1 MAINFPNTPT
11 LNETFSG
18 GGSTWQ
24 WDGTTWNLITSLAG
38 QAVFKTVTGSV
49 GSVTASTPDDT
60 LNIVGG
66 TGISTSVTGNNL
78 SVNYTGGG
86 GGGGGVSQNLFE
98 GFGAGG
104 TVATPGT
111 PNDTFTFIAGD
122 RISLSLDAGTS
133 SLTITADDQSGGGGG
148 GSSTFSGTTDATQ
161 ANLTVAEI
169 FEPAIA
175 MYRVTAVG
183 TAAYLFGD
191 HYSGNNPTI
200 HAITGLTIAFD
211 INAAGHPFQIQD
223 STGTPLTT
231 GLYHVSAGG
240 TIQTGS
246 QANQQ
251 DNGVLYWRVP
261 YGISGTYRYQCV
273 AHAAMFGA
281 ITIKQINLL

>member
-24 WDGTTWNLITSLAG
+24 WDGTTWNLITSSAG

-60 LNIVGG
+60 LNIIGG

-78 SVNYTGGG
+78 SVSYTGGG
-86 GGGGGVSQNLFE
+86 GGSGVQQNLFE
-98 GFGAGG
+98 SFGAGG
-104 TVATPGT
+104 TVATPGS
-111 PNDTFTFIAGD
+111 PNDTFTFVAGD
-122 RISLSLDAGTS
+122 RISLSLDAGS
-133 SLTITADDQSGGGGG
+133 NSLTITADDQSGGGGG

-161 ANLTVAEI
+161 ASLTVAEI

-183 TAAYLFGD
+183 TSAYLFGD
-191 HYSGNNPTI
+191 HYAGNNPTI

-211 INAAGHPFQIQD
+211 INAPGHPFQIQD
-223 STGTPLTT
+223 STGTALTT
-231 GLYHVSAGG
+231 GLYHVDS
-240 TIQTGS
+240 TGLITTGA

-261 YGISGTYRYQCV
+261 YGISGTYRYQCT
-273 AHAAMFGA
+273 AHAAMFGP